1 MDSISYSGLKS
12 LRAIT
17 QKTVCLAFHGQ
28 SNATENVASE
38 EREKIAQRWY
48 TFRYRINEAGNEWS
62 LFLKHQ
68 LAQLEHN
75 GLQQQMSHLSAKPR
89 LTHRCCWR
97 KIPETI
103 NVQLIIKED
112 QSNSLI
118 NRGLQVYRAFQD
130 AAVMFNERVVPPYTP
145 LRSY

>member
-1 MDSISYSGLKS
+1 
-12 LRAIT
+12 
-17 QKTVCLAFHGQ
+17 
-28 SNATENVASE
+28 
-38 EREKIAQRWY
+38 
-48 TFRYRINEAGNEWS
+48 
-62 LFLKHQ
+62 
-68 LAQLEHN
+68 
-75 GLQQQMSHLSAKPR
+75 MSHLSAKPR